1 MTLMRILG
9 DLANISYKS
18 GARGSIENVASA
30 IASIGQLYRGNNR
43 LTIKSNTSRHSPYAE
58 IGSKS
63 IFDNGFIMS
72 SYASGLTGAEVMQM
86 AVPARESAI
95 VVYRVTP
102 ECGAMSRQLCLQ
114 LGGVVINDRFQV
126 IGRNGEIMSFL
137 YGTGSDT
144 IYTGRKSNPLGEM
157 ESPVDWIQI
166 LETL

>member
-1 MTLMRILG
+1 MEASANQSSHYWKAIKFLRMTLMRILVIWR
-9 DLANISYKS
+9 NISYKS

-95 VVYRVTP
+95 VVIELICRMWCNVSLNY
-102 ECGAMSRQLCLQ
+102 A
-114 LGGVVINDRFQV
+114 
-126 IGRNGEIMSFL
+126 
-137 YGTGSDT
+137 
-144 IYTGRKSNPLGEM
+144 SN
-157 ESPVDWIQI
+157 
-166 LETL
+166 LEEW